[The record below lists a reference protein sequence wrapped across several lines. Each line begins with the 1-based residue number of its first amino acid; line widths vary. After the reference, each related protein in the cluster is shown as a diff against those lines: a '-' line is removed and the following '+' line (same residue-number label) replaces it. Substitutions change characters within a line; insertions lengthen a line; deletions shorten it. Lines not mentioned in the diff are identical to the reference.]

1 MPDLYPG
8 EVGFSNDILVNQ
20 GAPDTAVS
28 IPSTQPSFDTA
39 GTLPGTAKDILTAG
53 SQAIIGVTQAIGAV
67 QQARATVAANSAIAS
82 NNARLTMQQQTASA
96 QVANLQNQTAIARA
110 QQEFNKA
117 AGVVGTSPGG
127 LMVVLAVVGLVIAW
141 AGLRARR

>member
-8 EVGFSNDILVNQ
+8 EVGFGSDILVNQ

-28 IPSTQPSFDTA
+28 IPTTQPSFDTA

-53 SQAIIGVTQAIGAV
+53 SQAIISVTQAVGAV
-67 QQARATVAANSAIAS
+67 QQARATSAANTAIAQ
-82 NNARLTMQQQTASA
+82 NNARIAMQQQTARA
-96 QVANLQNQTAIARA
+96 QVAQLQNQTAIARA

-117 AGVVGTSPGG
+117 AGVVGATPSG
-127 LMVVLAVVGLVIAW
+127 LMVVLTVVGIAIAW
-141 AGLRARR
+141 WGLRGR